1 VTLYFPETVEEMLA
15 GREVRAAVGVWFDF
29 ATQEMR
35 VWQGR
40 GSIRDGDGNT
50 WSGLG
55 EFGQVSGLQGS
66 SMLSVDP
73 VSLSLSGLN
82 ASFIRVT
89 RDQAAEIEGRRC
101 GVYFLMFNEDFVLL
115 DSPFLAELYLMDKA
129 TLSVDGE
136 TRSMT
141 INLSAEPLFFS
152 KHLPPVSMMTDADQ
166 QRKYPGDTI
175 LQRVTLLA
183 GKQSVYL
190 KW

>member
-1 VTLYFPETVEEMLA
+1 MTLYFPETVEAMLE
-15 GREVRAAVGVWFDF
+15 GREVRMATGVWFDF
-29 ATQEMR
+29 LTQEMR

-40 GSIRDGDGNT
+40 GSVRDGDGNV

-73 VSLSLSGLN
+73 VTLTLSGLD
-82 ASFIRVT
+82 ASMIRVV
-89 RDQAAEIEGRRC
+89 RDQANEITGRTC
-101 GVYFLMFNEDFVLL
+101 GIYFLMFDENFVLL

-129 TLSVDGE
+129 TLAVDGE
-136 TRSMT
+136 SQTMIVT
-141 INLSAEPLFFS
+141 LSAEPLFFS

-175 LQRVTLLA
+175 FQRVSLLN
-183 GKQSVYL
+183 GKQTIY
-190 KW
+190 WTW